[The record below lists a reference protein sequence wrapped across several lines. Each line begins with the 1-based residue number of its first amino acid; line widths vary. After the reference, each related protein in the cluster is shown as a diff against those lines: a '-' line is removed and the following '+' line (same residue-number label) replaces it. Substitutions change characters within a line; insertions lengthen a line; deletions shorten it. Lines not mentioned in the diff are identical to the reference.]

1 MPINLLGEPKHPIKK
16 IRTEAEVEMHIPKKE
31 LKRLEKE
38 KKRQEKL
45 KVSPKPE
52 LEAKAELGEVNLI
65 KAFKIYL
72 FKQRLTFT
80 ILFVIIILIVGG
92 LLGYFAFYYKPKP
105 KLAIN
110 KPLAPSPAPV
120 INLNVNKPLNLNI
133 PAPIEPIPVPTP
145 TPPPLPPAPPVLP
158 PIISQP
164 LPDTELAPL
173 RGTLVKFKD
182 EPVIYLIELNGELRK
197 VDLQTVYFE
206 NGQSIKQIGPEKI
219 YTIND
224 RFINVRKG
232 KDVIGFVEWDP
243 RILTTEELQ
252 PYL

>member
-16 IRTEAEVEMHIPKKE
+16 IKTPAEIEMHIPKKE

-45 KVSPKPE
+45 KVSPQPE
-52 LEAKAELGEVNLI
+52 LEAKTELGEVNLI

-72 FKQRLTFT
+72 FKRRLTFT
-80 ILFVIIILIVGG
+80 ILFVIIILIVGS
-92 LLGYFAFYYKPKP
+92 LLGYFAFSYKPKP
-105 KLAIN
+105 KLAVN
-110 KPLAPSPAPV
+110 KPPALSPSPV
-120 INLNVNKPLNLNI
+120 VNFNVNKPLNLNT
-133 PAPIEPIPVPTP
+133 PVAIEPTPVP
-145 TPPPLPPAPPVLP
+145 TPPPLPPSPPPVLLP
-158 PIISQP
+158 VVPQP

-173 RGTLVKFKD
+173 RGTLVKFKG

-197 VDLQTVYFE
+197 VDLQTVIFA

-243 RILTTEELQ
+243 RILTVEELQ